1 MKYGCV
7 IVIKLIW
14 YYDYIYC
21 CFGMCC
27 VFYILFFFKIKYW
40 CDFVVIGYFD
50 FYRNLDILVVEYL
63 GVEDVIIV
71 FMGFAINL
79 MNMLFFVGKVCIFWV

>member
-14 YYDYIYC
+14 YNDYIYC
-21 CFGMCC
+21 CLVC
-27 VFYILFFFKIKYW
+27 VVCFIYCFIFKIKYW

-71 FMGFAINL
+71 FMGFVINF
-79 MNMLFFVGKVCIFWV
+79 MNMLFFVGKVCIVWV